1 MLTEI
6 KGFNRTFVEV
16 LFSNHNISKCLKPR
30 PLQNGYGMM
39 RKKEMDITAFIS
51 VVAPLTKFNFINLL
65 CLQAP
70 SNHKRPKSF
79 ISIGG
84 KSSNFKDYILQSLGF
99 FGSHH

>member
-39 RKKEMDITAFIS
+39 RKREMDITAFIS
-51 VVAPLTKFNFINLL
+51 VVDPINKVQFHKFALF
-65 CLQAP
+65 A
-70 SNHKRPKSF
+70 STE
-79 ISIGG
+79 
-84 KSSNFKDYILQSLGF
+84 
-99 FGSHH
+99 